1 MKNTKRL
8 AIFSL
13 FLVVAL
19 TVNSSFVLAADM
31 TYEQIFS
38 SSVVMKLASS
48 VAYANGEQKAIDEN
62 KGVVPQLKAD
72 RTFVPLRF
80 VSENFG
86 ADVSYNDADESV
98 SITSG
103 DSKILLTVGS
113 ADMTVNGEVVTLDAA
128 PFVENDRTFVPI
140 RAITESLG
148 KKVFWHDS
156 GLIVVGDNESI
167 SDENVQ
173 KLSELYAQD
182 TSSAEVAEVEPYN
195 YFTDEMMY
203 KRTFAPGV
211 VRPDECTFELTM
223 KMDRTLDGLRSQLTP
238 LIYSTSHKDVYGTPI
253 VLFQMYP
260 WLNEFVVNE
269 NEKTGMKFTVLN
281 GTDNKNQLVCTN
293 FANYEVGKPVNV
305 AFTWKT
311 GGKMAFYMNGQL
323 LNSREAEYFFPENF
337 LQYSLRFSNLERYG
351 ISQVKVSSKALDTT
365 ELSADPSAPFAVDD
379 NTTMLV
385 KGNMEDIKY
394 YTSNWHRETNY
405 SRLTAAFRADKQI
418 CTSDEKIVYPI
429 MALNKTRKD
438 KNYTVKLTAT
448 NSDGEVTVNRDVN
461 ITVPGDDNY
470 HIYEASLPELT
481 GNTGF
486 YSIHAVFLD
495 EGTEY
500 DTLDSAIA
508 VFPSNDESIADGA
521 MSKVYGNEFT
531 YDMPFSVFTKS
542 NATVTRLQRLFY
554 WDDIEPDKGYW
565 DFSVADK
572 YVERCKKDNIE
583 ILGVLGKTPYWAAD
597 ESSWGFGM
605 NTKKPAATVPK
616 SLDDW
621 SNYVYTVVSRY
632 KDYVKT
638 WEIWN
643 EVDWMPPSSYASWNG
658 TQEQYIELLGAAYK
672 AVKRADPDATVTT
685 SGFGN
690 LNKGGIGWQIA
701 TKLLEEPYKTGYYDA
716 FNGHGYGSAD
726 RYDDFLKE
734 MNEKRPGTPIWMG
747 EEMPMSADTDVQR
760 AYSMVNKYIG
770 YTQRGFCKFVQ
781 MCTYDLFTG
790 RRNDS
795 PSYAYQCMA
804 ALQQLIRKC
813 DTLEGTYDDF
823 KGSQYLGLK
832 HYYKRTDGKY
842 LSIFGS
848 DAVKGNVYFTNDN
861 VKVYSDVGKEI
872 QPSAKDGAKGVYI
885 NVAAYVV
892 SDEPL
897 NLVNFEN
904 GGSKELLSDGGFENV
919 GGDLAF
925 GDLYPISWTEVVDAD
940 KGGDIN
946 MKEDSKSGTYALY
959 LKSTADSPTGITQL
973 SPLKDPGE
981 YSLTLSAKRIGGDK
995 NSKITVGIKDVKTG
1009 EVSTGEITGIG
1020 SDWKTSTVD
1029 FDISTAFEDGAQIE
1043 ITSVGDAEILVDEV
1057 SLGIAAGS
1065 DEFAGNLVA
1074 NYSFDN
1080 GLDRFD
1086 ISNQTQTGY
1095 VEIVDNGI
1103 TGKSAKVVSDG
1114 GQIKVVSTVSANVAG
1129 RYKYTARFKR
1139 IKGRNV
1145 IPYVFIYDVVAD
1157 KINSVKVTELYGY
1170 KYVTATVYMDI
1181 AVPAS
1186 YVRVA
1191 AGIDSG
1197 AGEILVDDVS
1207 FTLVTD

>member
-1 MKNTKRL
+1 MRITKRF
-8 AIFSL
+8 AKFSL
-13 FLVVAL
+13 FLAL
-19 TVNSSFVLAADM
+19 AVTANSSFALAADM
-31 TYEQIFS
+31 TYEQVLG
-38 SSVVMKLASS
+38 SSVVMKLGSS
-48 VAYANGEQKAIDEN
+48 DAYANGESKAIDEN
-62 KGVVPQLKAD
+62 KSVVPKLKAD

-98 SITSG
+98 SISSG
-103 DSKILLTVGS
+103 DRKILLTVGS
-113 ADMTVNGEVVTLDAA
+113 ADMTVDGETVTLDAA

-156 GLIVVGDNESI
+156 GLIVVGDNETI
-167 SDENVQ
+167 SDENTA
-173 KLSELYAQD
+173 KLTELFTGDA
-182 TSSAEVAEVEPYN
+182 SSAEITEPDPYT
-195 YFTDEMMY
+195 YFTDETTY
-203 KRTFAPGV
+203 KRTFSPGV

-223 KMDRTLDGLRSQLTP
+223 KMDRSMDGLRSQLTP
-238 LIYSTSHKDVYGTPI
+238 LIYSTSHKEVYGTPI

-260 WLNEFVVNE
+260 WLVHYATPDQPER
-269 NEKTGMKFTVLN
+269 TGMKFTVLN
-281 GTDNKNQLVCTN
+281 GTDNNNQLVCER
-293 FANYEVGKPVNV
+293 FADYKVGEPVNV
-305 AFTWKT
+305 AFSWKA
-311 GGKMAFYMNGQL
+311 GDKMAFYMNGQL
-323 LNSREAEYFFPENF
+323 LNSRAAEYFFPEKF

-351 ISQVKVSSKALDTT
+351 ISQIKVSSKALDTA
-365 ELSADPSAPFAVDD
+365 ELNADPSAPFTVDD

-405 SRLTAAFRADKQI
+405 SRLTPAFRADKQI

-429 MALNKTRKD
+429 MGVNKSGKD

-448 NSDGEVTVNRDVN
+448 NSDGAVTAEKDID
-461 ITVPGDDNY
+461 ITVKGDDEY
-470 HIYEASLPELT
+470 HIYEVSLPELT

-486 YSIHAVFLD
+486 YSIHAEILE
-495 EGTEY
+495 EGEDY

-508 VFPSNDESIADGA
+508 VFPSNDTSVEDGA
-521 MSKVYGNEFT
+521 MQKIYGNEFT
-531 YDMPFSVFTKS
+531 YDMPFSIFTKS
-542 NATVTRLQRLFY
+542 NAQITRLQRLFY
-554 WDDIEPDKGYW
+554 WDDLEPDEGYW
-565 DFSVADK
+565 DFSITDK
-572 YVERCKKDNIE
+572 YVNRCKKEGVE
-583 ILGVLGKTPYWAAD
+583 ILGVLGKTPYWASGG
-597 ESSWGFGM
+597 EWGVGM
-605 NTKKPAATVPK
+605 KPDRPAVTVPR
-616 SLDDW
+616 SLDEW

-643 EVDWMPPSSYASWNG
+643 EVDWMPPSSYASWSG

-726 RYDDFLKE
+726 RYDDFLAE
-734 MNEKRPGTPIWMG
+734 MNEKRPGTQIWMG
-747 EEMPMSADTDVQR
+747 EEMPMSADTEVQK
-760 AYSMVNKYIG
+760 AYSMVNKFIG
-770 YTQRGFCKFVQ
+770 YTERGFCKYIQ
-781 MCTYDLFTG
+781 MCTHDLFTC

-795 PSYAYQCMA
+795 PTYAYQCMA

-813 DTLEGTYDDF
+813 DSLEGTYDDF

-832 HYYKRTDGKY
+832 HCYKRTDGKY
-842 LSIFGS
+842 LSVFGS

-872 QPSAKDGAKGVYI
+872 QPSVKDGAKGVYI

-897 NLVNFEN
+897 NMVNFEN
-904 GGSKELLSDGGFENV
+904 GGSKEILSDGGFENV

-925 GDLYPISWTEVVDAD
+925 GDLYPISWTEIVDAD

-946 MKEDSKSGTYALY
+946 MKEDAKSGTYALY
-959 LKSTADSPTGITQL
+959 LKSTADSSTGVYQL
-973 SPLKDPGE
+973 SPMKDAGE

-995 NSKITVGIKDVKTG
+995 NSKITVSIKDAKTG
-1009 EVSTGEITGIG
+1009 ETSTEEITSIG

-1029 FDISTAFEDGAQIE
+1029 FDIKTAFEDGALIE
-1043 ITSVGDAEILVDEV
+1043 ITSVGDAEVLVDEV
-1057 SLGIAAGS
+1057 SLGIAAGA

-1080 GLDRFD
+1080 GLDSFD
-1086 ISNQTQTGY
+1086 ISNQTETGY
-1095 VEIVDNGI
+1095 VEIVENGI

-1139 IKGRNV
+1139 IKGKSM

-1157 KINSVKVTELYGY
+1157 KINSVNVEEIYGY

-1181 AVPAS
+1181 PIPAS

-1191 AGIDSG
+1191 AGIRSG
-1197 AGEILVDDVS
+1197 AGEVLIDDVS